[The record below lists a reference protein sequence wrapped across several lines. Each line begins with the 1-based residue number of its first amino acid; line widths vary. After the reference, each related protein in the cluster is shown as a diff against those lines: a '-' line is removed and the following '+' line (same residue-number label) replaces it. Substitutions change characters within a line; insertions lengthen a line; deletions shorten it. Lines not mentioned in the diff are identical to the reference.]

1 MGKKRYNVKGRQKV
15 ETIIDNTELKKIQLD
30 PNIVT
35 DGDDY
40 RTSAGDELL
49 VLPSQKR
56 PTKIKKE
63 EGVTRILSR
72 KQRKRLEKIVEKKK
86 KKENRSS
93 LLQALA
99 DVQIPANELSQFTKL
114 TSVQTKGLKKH
125 FYEQKFGTKDTV
137 SKRSENIVGED
148 DKVTSTLRGKK
159 RTIEEEQSS
168 DEDEVAK
175 KPRDFNVVGT
185 EISDSSDDEIAE
197 KTPPE
202 NNTEMVEEEEK
213 EIEKPD
219 IVVED
224 PPKEET
230 KPIDRKP
237 ATYIHVE
244 RDPEIQA
251 ARLKLPI
258 LAEEQII
265 METISENAVTILAGS
280 TGSGKTTQVPQFLY
294 EAGYAENGKMIGI
307 TEPRRV
313 AAISMSQRV
322 GREMNLGEEIVSYLI
337 RFEGNC
343 TPQTKIKFMTD
354 GVLLKEV
361 ECDFLLNKY
370 SVIILDEAHE
380 RSAYTDILIGLL
392 SRIVQLRNK
401 KGSPLKLVIMSATL
415 RVEDFTKN
423 AKLFKEPPP
432 VINVESRQ
440 FPVTVHFNKVT
451 AEDYVREALIKT
463 TKIHTKLPEGG
474 ILVFLTGQ
482 QEVRYLVRKLRKLF
496 PYTPKSSNNKPE
508 KQQVEKNENEPH
520 YSDEEE
526 EDEKELDMI
535 FNIRKAIK
543 HKKKSK
549 KKLVS
554 QMTLPKINLD
564 DFQMPGDDTEA
575 DFNEFDEHEDDVDDL
590 DDEKDETDVR
600 LTQMMSESNN
610 SQPLWVL
617 PLYSLLPTHKQA
629 RVFEPPPENT
639 RLCVVATNV
648 AETSLTIPNIKYV
661 VDSGRQKTKLYDK
674 VTGVNA
680 FVVTYTSKAAAD
692 QRAGRAGR
700 VAPGHCYRL
709 YSSAVY
715 SNDFVQFSPPEI
727 QQKPIDGLV
736 LQMKAMGIEKVINF
750 PFPSPPDRTQLEVS
764 EKRLKIL
771 GALDSSDVSKIT
783 KLGASIAA
791 FPVAPRFGK
800 MLTLSHQQNLL
811 EYTICM
817 VAALSVQEV
826 LQEVSPTDDSNEKSK
841 HWKSKRKAW
850 AGNGN
855 SLLLGD
861 PMILLKSVGAAEYA
875 HSQGKLQE
883 FCDENGLRMKGVK
896 EIRKLRIQLTNEI
909 NLNVPNLSLI
919 VNPKMEPPTDE
930 QTKMLRQILTSGL
943 GDQVARKIPDEE
955 LKLKEDKHKLKY
967 AYQIPEMED
976 PVHMHSC
983 SILKR
988 KQPEWVIYQEIFE
1001 TRNGDDTKMF
1011 IRGITAIEPEWLL
1024 KFAPSLCN
1032 FTKTLEEPE
1041 PRYESGEDK
1050 IFCHVKATF
1059 GRSGWP
1065 LPIAEMEMPESLDKY
1080 RHFAKFL
1087 LDGVVLEKLEEFKQH
1102 LLSTPSTMTKTWSK
1116 IVPRTEMMMNALANK
1131 QVDSR
1136 QKLVKELRA
1145 NPNYLLKQYLMWIP
1159 EALQYKVTST
1169 WSELLH

>member
-1 MGKKRYNVKGRQKV
+1 MGKKRYNVKGRQRV
-15 ETIIDNTELKKIQLD
+15 ETIVDNSELKKIQLD
-30 PNIVT
+30 FNAANNE
-35 DGDDY
+35 Y
-40 RTSAGDELL
+40 KTSIGDELL

-99 DVQIPANELSQFTKL
+99 DVQIPANELKQFTKL

-125 FYEQKFGTKDTV
+125 FYEQKFGSKDNNKKSVNTI
-137 SKRSENIVGED
+137 ND
-148 DKVTSTLRGKK
+148 DNKVANSIRGIK
-159 RTIEEEQSS
+159 RTIQEE
-168 DEDEVAK
+168 
-175 KPRDFNVVGT
+175 
-185 EISDSSDDEIAE
+185 SSDDEEPGKKSKNLNVVGVEISE
-197 KTPPE
+197 TSDDDE
-202 NNTEMVEEEEK
+202 VNQINDETIETDVVVCEVSNTKSNTAAVIEDTKLIEK
-213 EIEKPD
+213 EKENPSIE
-219 IVVED
+219 V
-224 PPKEET
+224 
-230 KPIDRKP
+230 DRKP

-244 RDPEIQA
+244 RDQEIQIT
-251 ARLKLPI
+251 RLKLPI
-258 LAEEQII
+258 IAEEQVI
-265 METISENAVTILAGS
+265 METLSENSVIILTGS
-280 TGSGKTTQVPQFLY
+280 TGSGKTTQMPQFLY
-294 EAGYAENGKMIGI
+294 EAGYAENEKMIGI

-322 GREMNLGEEIVSYLI
+322 AREMNLSSNIVSYLI

-354 GVLLKEV
+354 GVLMKEV

-392 SRIVQLRNK
+392 SRIVLLRKK
-401 KGSPLKLVIMSATL
+401 KGNPMKLIIMSATL

-451 AEDYVREALIKT
+451 ADDYVREALIKT
-463 TKIHTKLPEGG
+463 IKIHTKLPEGG
-474 ILVFLTGQ
+474 ILIFLTGQ
-482 QEVRYLVRKLRKLF
+482 QEVMYLVKKLRKLF
-496 PYTPKSSNNKPE
+496 PYSSKSNKTIE
-508 KQQVEKNENEPH
+508 AKTKNEETEIKH
-520 YSDEEE
+520 DYSDD
-526 EDEKELDMI
+526 DEELDMI

-543 HKKKSK
+543 HKKKNK
-549 KKLVS
+549 RQLVS

-564 DFQMPGDDTEA
+564 DFQMPGDDTEV
-575 DFNEFDEHEDDVDDL
+575 DFNEEDDEKS
-590 DDEKDETDVR
+590 EKDETDEHI
-600 LTQMMSESNN
+600 TQMMGELGN

-629 RVFEPPPENT
+629 RVFEKPPENS

-661 VDSGRQKTKLYDK
+661 VDSGKQKTKFYDK
-674 VTGVNA
+674 VTGVNT

-700 VAPGHCYRL
+700 IGPGHCYRL

-715 SNDFVQFSPPEI
+715 NNEFVQFSSPEI

-736 LQMKAMGIEKVINF
+736 LQMKSMGIEKVVNF
-750 PFPSPPDRTQLEVS
+750 PFPSSPDRVQLEES

-771 GALDSSDVSKIT
+771 GALDNRDVSKIT
-783 KLGASIAA
+783 KLGQSIAS

-800 MLTLSHQQNLL
+800 MLAMCHQHNLL
-811 EYTICM
+811 EYTICI

-826 LQEVSPTDDSNEKSK
+826 LQEVPLDGENGNKDTK
-841 HWKSKRKAW
+841 WKTKRRTM
-850 AGNGN
+850 AGSGN

-861 PMILLKSVGAAEYA
+861 PMILLKAIGAAEYA

-883 FCDENGLRMKGVK
+883 FCVENGLRMKGVL

-909 NLNVPNLSLI
+909 NLNIPNLSLN
-919 VNPKMEPPTDE
+919 VDPKMNPPTD
-930 QTKMLRQILTSGL
+930 QQAKLLRQILLSGL
-943 GDQVARKIPDEE
+943 SDQVARKIPDEE
-955 LKLKEDKHKLKY
+955 LKIKEDKHKLKY
-967 AYQIPEMED
+967 AYQIPEIEN
-976 PVHMHSC
+976 PVRMHSC
-983 SILKR
+983 SILKK
-988 KQPEWVIYQEIFE
+988 KQPEWIIYQEIFE
-1001 TRNGDDTKMF
+1001 IRNGDDMKMF
-1011 IRGITAIEPEWLL
+1011 VRGITAIEPEWLL
-1024 KFAPSLCN
+1024 KFAPSMCN
-1032 FTKTLEEPE
+1032 IIKTLEEPE
-1041 PRYESGEDK
+1041 PRYDSDEDK
-1050 IFCHVKATF
+1050 IYCHVRATF
-1059 GRSGWP
+1059 GRSGWT
-1065 LPIAEMEMPESLDKY
+1065 LPIAEIEMPESLDKY
-1080 RHFAKFL
+1080 RYFGKFL
-1087 LDGVVLEKLEEFKQH
+1087 LEGVVIEKLADFKKN
-1102 LLSTPSTMTKTWSK
+1102 LLSTPSTMTKSWSR
-1116 IVPRTEMMMNALANK
+1116 IVPRTEMIMNALANK
-1131 QVDSR
+1131 QIDSR
-1136 QKLVKELRA
+1136 EKLLKELRN

-1159 EALQYKVTST
+1159 EALQYKVTCL
-1169 WSELLH
+1169 WSELLNQ

>member
-1 MGKKRYNVKGRQKV
+1 
-15 ETIIDNTELKKIQLD
+15 
-30 PNIVT
+30 
-35 DGDDY
+35 
-40 RTSAGDELL
+40 LL
-49 VLPSQKR
+49 
-56 PTKIKKE
+56 E
-63 EGVTRILSR
+63 
-72 KQRKRLEKIVEKKK
+72 
-86 KKENRSS
+86 
-93 LLQALA
+93 ALA

-125 FYEQKFGTKDTV
+125 FYEQKYGVKET
-137 SKRSENIVGED
+137 KRSAKTVNDD
-148 DKVTSTLRGKK
+148 DKVTSTVRGKK
-159 RTIEEEQSS
+159 RTIEEESSDEEVAKRPKDLNVVGVEMSDSS
-168 DEDEVAK
+168 DEDEEMATSTAITETIVTQ
-175 KPRDFNVVGT
+175 VVET
-185 EISDSSDDEIAE
+185 SPVVEAVKI
-197 KTPPE
+197 
-202 NNTEMVEEEEK
+202 EEECVSIK
-213 EIEKPD
+213 EQ
-219 IVVED
+219 
-224 PPKEET
+224 PKA
-230 KPIDRKP
+230 PIDRKP
-237 ATYIHVE
+237 ATYVHVE
-244 RDPEIQA
+244 RDQEIQV

-258 LAEEQII
+258 LAEEQVI
-265 METISENAVTILAGS
+265 METISENNVIILAGS

-294 EAGYAENGKMIGI
+294 EAGYAENGKIIGI

-322 GREMNLGEEIVSYLI
+322 GREMNLSSDIVSYLI

-343 TPQTKIKFMTD
+343 TPETKIKFMTD

-370 SVIILDEAHE
+370 SVIILDEVHE
-380 RSAYTDILIGLL
+380 RSVYTDILIGLL
-392 SRIVQLRNK
+392 SRIVQLRKK
-401 KGSPLKLVIMSATL
+401 KGSILKLIVMSATL

-423 AKLFKEPPP
+423 TKLFKEAPP

-451 AEDYVREALIKT
+451 ADDYQREALIKAI
-463 TKIHTKLPEGG
+463 KIHTKLPEGG
-474 ILVFLTGQ
+474 ILIFLTGQ
-482 QEVRYLVRKLRKLF
+482 QEVKYLVKKLRKLF
-496 PYTPKSSNNKPE
+496 PYAPKSSKSRVNEE
-508 KQQVEKNENEPH
+508 KEEESEVKLD
-520 YSDEEE
+520 YSDDD
-526 EDEKELDMI
+526 DEELDMI

-549 KKLVS
+549 KNLLS

-564 DFQMPGDDTEA
+564 DFRMPGDDTEA
-575 DFNEFDEHEDDVDDL
+575 DFNEDEDEDDL
-590 DDEKDETDVR
+590 DEEKDEIDER
-600 LTQMMSESNN
+600 LTQMMSEAGGN

-617 PLYSLLPTHKQA
+617 PLYSLLPTHKQS

-639 RLCVVATNV
+639 RLCVIATNV
-648 AETSLTIPNIKYV
+648 AETSLTIPNVKYV
-661 VDSGRQKTKLYDK
+661 IDSGRQKTKFYDK
-674 VTGVNA
+674 VTGVNS

-750 PFPSPPDRTQLEVS
+750 PFPSPPDRIQLEVS

-771 GALDSSDVSKIT
+771 GALDNHDTAKIT
-783 KLGASIAA
+783 KLGSSIAS

-800 MLTLSHQQNLL
+800 MLALSHQQKLL

-826 LQEVSPTDDSNEKSK
+826 LQEVPLAGENGESNSN
-841 HWKSKRKAW
+841 WRSKRRAL
-850 AGNGN
+850 AGSAN

-861 PMILLKSVGAAEYA
+861 PMILLKSIGAAEYA
-875 HSQGKLQE
+875 HSQGKLQK
-883 FCDENGLRMKGVK
+883 FCDENGLRMKGVL
-896 EIRKLRIQLTNEI
+896 EIRKLRMQLTNEI
-909 NLNVPNLSLI
+909 NLNVPNLSLV
-919 VNPKMEPPTDE
+919 VNPKMEPPTD
-930 QTKMLRQILTSGL
+930 QQAKMLRQILLSGL

-967 AYQIPEMED
+967 AYQIPDLEE
-976 PVHMHSC
+976 PVNMHSC
-983 SILKR
+983 SILKK
-988 KQPEWVIYQEIFE
+988 KQPEWVVYQEIFE
-1001 TRNGDDTKMF
+1001 TRSGDDTKMF
-1011 IRGITAIEPEWLL
+1011 LRGITAIEPEWLL
-1024 KFAPSLCN
+1024 KFAPGLCN
-1032 FTKTLEEPE
+1032 FTKTLEDPE
-1041 PRYESGEDK
+1041 PRYESDEDK

-1087 LDGVVLEKLEEFKQH
+1087 LEGTVIDKLAEFRKH
-1102 LLSTPSTMTKTWSK
+1102 LLSTPSTMTKSWSK
-1116 IVPRTEMMMNALANK
+1116 IVPRTEMTMNALANK

-1136 QKLVKELRA
+1136 EKLLKELKVNA
-1145 NPNYLLKQYLMWIP
+1145 NCESSSSCIYQNIYLVFNFFADLLKQYLMWIP
-1159 EALQYKVTST
+1159 EALHFKVTSL
-1169 WSELLH
+1169 WPELLN